1 MSERIVNVHLYDPET
16 GTDWTGS
23 LPASTEIGTL
33 TDLLYEKKLKAFQ
46 PVGYGYIAEGHLCN
60 NRFTLADYMPD
71 SADSIELRIFAYPQ
85 VLQG

>member
-23 LPASTEIGTL
+23 MPASTEIGTL

-46 PVGYGYIAEGHLCN
+46 LVGYGYIAEGHLCN